1 MENRREILPAVYNP
15 KQSEGR
21 TARETELLSS
31 NEYNRALGSGFA
43 ALNNRFVIKT
53 EKFCDEI
60 SELRQRIVKYNLN
73 GDDGLDLD
81 DSDIEH
87 LCDEVDNSDS
97 DSDIEF
103 QALVPKPAQVIV
115 KTENDISPNTSNANN
130 NSQSNEQMVDD
141 VSSTNENEVT
151 NDENGSEAENNVFSG
166 SIAFEKNDVDDYY
179 FREYNV
185 SIRAGIAKILTA
197 WNTTYPF
204 DTAIYDKRFVGVL
217 LKEIYNNQYADDKLD
232 ERSLSLIKQ
241 LFDVR
246 VKNDENRFEQFDAI
260 VTEKREK
267 AKKKI
272 RTNVSM

>member
-1 MENRREILPAVYNP
+1 MENRREIVPAVYNSNR
-15 KQSEGR
+15 SEGC

-31 NEYNRALGSGFA
+31 TEYNRALGSGFA

-60 SELRQRIVKYNLN
+60 SELRQRIVKYNLG

-87 LCDEVDNSDS
+87 LCEVVDNSDS

-103 QALVPKPAQVIV
+103 QALMPTPALIV
-115 KTENDISPNTSNANN
+115 KTENDDSQNTSHAND
-130 NSQSNEQMVDD
+130 SEQSNAQMVDD
-141 VSSTNENEVT
+141 VSSSNQND
-151 NDENGSEAENNVFSG
+151 DENGTEAEINILSG
-166 SIAFEKNDVDDYY
+166 AIAFEKNDVDDFY
-179 FREYNV
+179 FREYNA

-217 LKEIYNNQYADDKLD
+217 LKEIFNNQYADDKLD

-241 LFDVR
+241 LFEVR
-246 VKNDENRFEQFDAI
+246 VKNDENRFDQFEAI
-260 VTEKREK
+260 VAEKREK

-272 RTNVSM
+272 RANTSM